1 MTRFTVYVPY
11 IVTLAVRGVEA
22 EDEDDALNKAEGHAS
37 LCAYCATELDQTC
50 GAERQPLWIGNQAEQ
65 RPRCEARHGHD
76 GPHRAGVL
84 DSDDNPITVRWRDT

>member
-1 MTRFTVYVPY
+1 MTDY
-11 IVTLAVRGVEA
+11 
-22 EDEDDALNKAEGHAS
+22 
-37 LCAYCATELDQTC
+37 QTC

-76 GPHRAGVL
+76 GPHSAGVL

>member
-1 MTRFTVYVPY
+1 MMTDYR
-11 IVTLAVRGVEA
+11 R
-22 EDEDDALNKAEGHAS
+22 
-37 LCAYCATELDQTC
+37 CC
-50 GAERQPLWIGNQAEQ
+50 AERQPLWIGNQAEQ